1 MEETYINYKI
11 NTEYTYKVYKNEAN
25 GKAFYKLM
33 VQKKNYDGTKINFYK
48 QVKFAKCKPP
58 RNEEVIRIKKG
69 FEDLYTNSKDPH
81 NPISVIV
88 ILEYEL
94 IDNDEVRDK
103 QAYEKYREDL
113 NQIDDEMLDIDDN
126 FLD

>member
-1 MEETYINYKI
+1 MKETYINYKI

-33 VQKKNYDGTKINFYK
+33 VQKKNYDGTKTNFYK

-58 RNEEVIRIKKG
+58 RNEEVIRINKG